1 MINFKQKGDTVV
13 VIAAAAVSSGDAVLK
28 GALFGIAQNNAAETE
43 EVVLKL
49 TGVWS
54 LPKTTGEAWT
64 QGQSL
69 YWNAGTGKLTT
80 TAGNNLNVAVAWAAA
95 ESAAAF
101 GDAKINAS
109 GVKLGGVIAPSTAI
123 PDLAA
128 ITGGEAPTEAEH
140 NAVRADLAAIK
151 AVLRAH
157 NILAD

>member
-1 MINFKQKGDTVV
+1 MINFKQNGDTVV
-13 VIAAAAVSSGDAVLK
+13 VIAAAAIAAGAAVLK

-43 EVVLKL
+43 EVVLNL

-64 QGQSL
+64 QGQQL
-69 YWNAGTGKLTT
+69 YWNAGTAKLTT
-80 TAGNNLNVAVAWAAA
+80 TAGNNLCVAVAWSAA

-109 GVKLGGVIAPSTAI
+109 GAKLGGVIAPSTAI

-157 NILAD
+157 NLLAD